1 VVTAALVIAI
11 FRLLTEQPLEHVSF
25 AVTHAEDAHPQYIR
39 IFNLPDGP
47 REIVFR
53 RVSSWD
59 DDASRPIRIFNSL
72 SEGVQE
78 IAVPQN

>member
-1 VVTAALVIAI
+1 ME
-11 FRLLTEQPLEHVSF
+11 RVSF

-39 IFNLPDGP
+39 IYNLPDGL

-53 RVSSWD
+53 RVTSWD
-59 DDASRPIRIFNSL
+59 DDPSRPIRIYNAL

-78 IAVPQN
+78 IVLPQN